1 MRPMQSIAL
10 LVLVFP
16 FIQGLPR
23 FAALAE
29 NCYFK
34 MPTSRL
40 SSVDIN
46 INKNS
51 LLTFLN
57 AEHT

>member
-1 MRPMQSIAL
+1 MAD
-10 LVLVFP
+10 
-16 FIQGLPR
+16 
-23 FAALAE
+23 

-40 SSVDIN
+40 GIVDIN

-57 AEHT
+57 AEHIEI